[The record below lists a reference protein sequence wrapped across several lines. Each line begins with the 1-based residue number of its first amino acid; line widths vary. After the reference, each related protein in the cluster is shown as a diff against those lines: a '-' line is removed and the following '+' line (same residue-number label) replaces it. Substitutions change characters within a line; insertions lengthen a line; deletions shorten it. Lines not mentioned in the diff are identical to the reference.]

1 MAELAQ
7 PYLIPKYVYTMDSV
21 INFALIWFGIWSIF
35 IAITI
40 FRKFRK
46 KDLED

>member
-7 PYLIPKYVYTMDSV
+7 PYLIPKYVYTMDNV
-21 INFALIWFGIWSIF
+21 INFALAWFCIWAVFLI
-35 IAITI
+35 ITI

>member
-7 PYLIPKYVYTMDSV
+7 PYLILKYVYTMNE
-21 INFALIWFGIWSIF
+21 ITKFALAWFCIWAVFLI
-35 IAITI
+35 ITI